1 MENAS
6 ASGGHF
12 QTGYKKSPRS
22 AGIVNQ
28 FNRRQN
34 NMRKILTRALL
45 CLAVL
50 LTAAAAL
57 KGLRVYVVMSSSM
70 EPGIK
75 TGSLIIT
82 DTMKKEPAPGRIITF
97 YTGTNR
103 VTHRVVRI
111 EEDGTVITKGDG
123 NPCEDPSPVK
133 PDQIEGTVLFSVP
146 AAGSVI
152 LMARRPSAF
161 CLSFFIMMLIAVIN
175 RLKERKAE

>member
-1 MENAS
+1 
-6 ASGGHF
+6 
-12 QTGYKKSPRS
+12 
-22 AGIVNQ
+22 
-28 FNRRQN
+28 
-34 NMRKILTRALL
+34 MRKILTRALL
-45 CLAVL
+45 CLAVI
-50 LTAAAAL
+50 LTAAAA

-97 YTGTNR
+97 YTGDNR

-146 AAGSVI
+146 AAGSII

-161 CLSFFIMMLIAVIN
+161 CISFLLMTVTVFIN
-175 RLKERKAE
+175 RKKERRAE